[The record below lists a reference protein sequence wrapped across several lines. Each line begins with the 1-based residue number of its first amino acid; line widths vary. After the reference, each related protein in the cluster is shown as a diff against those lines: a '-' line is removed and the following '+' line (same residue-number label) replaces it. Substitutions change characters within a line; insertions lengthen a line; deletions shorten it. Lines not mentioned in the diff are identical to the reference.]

1 MLNTNRWSCCGH
13 SSVFQLPNNVCTLFY
28 SQDKQCPTP
37 LVSPLFD
44 WYACKPECCCLVLA
58 TVVWQCPR
66 PCEAILAY
74 FAFRQCPS
82 YPSNCL
88 VTENALAFTLLSL
101 FYPARYASKLWLVLI
116 KSLPAEQLSPR
127 RAPGLTSP
135 VGKHLASQLT
145 QKYATGDFLHELDKP
160 LTYVT
165 YIIYLWLRFED
176 PRITPPWQPPK
187 TCWRFLLIV
196 Q

>member
-1 MLNTNRWSCCGH
+1 MLNTNRWSCGGH

-74 FAFRQCPS
+74 FAFHQCPS
-82 YPSNCL
+82 YLSNCH

-101 FYPARYASKLWLVLI
+101 FYPARYASKLWLVLT

-145 QKYATGDFLHELDKP
+145 QKYATGDILHELDKP
-160 LTYVT
+160 LTYIT
-165 YIIYLWLRFED
+165 YRYLWLRFED